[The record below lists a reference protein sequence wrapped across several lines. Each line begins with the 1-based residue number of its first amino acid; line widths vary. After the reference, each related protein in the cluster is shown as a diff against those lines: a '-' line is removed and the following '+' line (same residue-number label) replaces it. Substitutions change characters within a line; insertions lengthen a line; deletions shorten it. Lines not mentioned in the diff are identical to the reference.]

1 MIVVSTKYLLFVGLS
16 LALSGCPPEVA
27 PTSPKTVHSDNPAAE
42 ASFKQARDRFMKGHR
57 EIAKQEFNDFL
68 RLFPGDPLAWS
79 AMLFLGRI
87 ALGDG
92 NPDLATVLL
101 NPVLERAGDD
111 SVARQARLYAGVA
124 LHRSGLSD
132 GAVRLLTELMGK
144 MTDHDDNLLVL
155 DTLWRAAR
163 ALNDKRHTV
172 TWLDGFLEVGPAK
185 DAREDA
191 MRELQRISDG
201 ISDVALLKELGAD
214 LDAGGAAWPLIM
226 SRLAWL
232 RHDEGDLDAVAD
244 ILKVVEKAGRA
255 QDNAV
260 VDIFELLEE
269 RTTVDMGAVG
279 CLLPLTGRSRLVGQT
294 VLKGV
299 MIGVDAVRFGDDRR
313 SLSVVIRDSGK
324 GASQAVAALE
334 DMVLKENVA
343 AVIGPMDS
351 AVSKAVANRAQQLG
365 VPIVLL
371 SVKEGIARRG
381 PNVFRGFPSNASEV
395 KALLDAASRMGG
407 TAYAIMY
414 PEDGYGRAM
423 RRAFIEK
430 LGEMGVEP
438 AAEVGYSPDDT
449 DFLKEAS
456 DLFEAEFDVLFIP
469 DKASRIA
476 LIAPALASE
485 GIWSTVSF
493 EPAPGSGR
501 AVQVLLPSI
510 GYSTDLVRRAG
521 RYLQGALAVR
531 HYLADAGLSASRFDD
546 RFADEYGA
554 RPTYFSALGHDA
566 AVLVAGAVA
575 EGVKGR
581 VGIRRWIRGLGED
594 SDLPF
599 AAPFKG
605 FDSQGETTASP
616 WILMLNGDG
625 WEMLR

>member
-1 MIVVSTKYLLFVGLS
+1 MSP
-16 LALSGCPPEVA
+16 A
-27 PTSPKTVHSDNPAAE
+27 SPKTVHSDNPAAE
-42 ASFKQARDRFMKGHR
+42 ASFKQARDTFTEGHR

-79 AMLFLGRI
+79 AMVFLGRI
-87 ALGDG
+87 ALEDK

-101 NPVLERAGDD
+101 GPVLERESDD
-111 SVARQARLYAGVA
+111 SVARQARLYSGIA
-124 LHRSGLSD
+124 LHRSGSSD
-132 GAVRLLTELMGK
+132 SAVRILTELMGK
-144 MTDHDDNLLVL
+144 MTDHGDNLLLL
-155 DTLWRAAR
+155 DTLWQAAR
-163 ALNDKRHTV
+163 ALKDDRYTV
-172 TWLDGFLEVGPAK
+172 MWLDGFLDIGPAK

-191 MRELQRISDG
+191 MRELQIICDG
-201 ISDVALLKELGAD
+201 IFDVVLLKELGSD
-214 LDAGGAAWPLIM
+214 LDAEGAAWPLVM
-226 SRLAWL
+226 SRLAWI
-232 RHDEGDLDAVAD
+232 RHNEGDLDAVAD
-244 ILKVVEKAGRA
+244 ILKVVKKAGRD

-260 VDIFELLEE
+260 ADIIEVLDD

-299 MIGVDAVRFGDDRR
+299 MIGVDAVRFGDANE

-324 GASQAVAALE
+324 GASDAVDALE

-343 AVIGPMDS
+343 AVIGPMDT
-351 AVSKAVANRAQQLG
+351 AVSKAVAVRAQQLG

-371 SVKEGIARRG
+371 SVKEGIGRTG

-395 KALLDAASRMGG
+395 RALLDTASRKGG

-414 PEDGYGRAM
+414 PRDGYGRAM
-423 RRAFIEK
+423 RSAFAQK
-430 LGEMGVEP
+430 LGDMGVEP
-438 AAEVGYSPDDT
+438 VVEVGYSPDDT
-449 DFLKEAS
+449 DFMQEAS

-469 DKASRIA
+469 DRASRIA
-476 LIAPALASE
+476 LIAPALASK

-521 RYLQGALAVR
+521 RYLQGALAAR
-531 HYLADAGLSASRFDD
+531 HYQADGGPSASRFDD
-546 RFADEYGA
+546 RFADEYGV

-575 EGVKGR
+575 DGVKGR

-594 SDLPF
+594 SVLPF
-599 AAPFKG
+599 AAPFRG
-605 FDSQGETTASP
+605 FDSKGETTASP
-616 WILMLNGDG
+616 WILMLNGEE
-625 WEMLR
+625 WELLR

>member
-1 MIVVSTKYLLFVGLS
+1 MVGAKYLLLIGLS
-16 LALSGCPPEVA
+16 LAISGCPPNVA
-27 PTSPKTVHSDNPAAE
+27 PASPKTVHSDNPVAE
-42 ASFKQARDRFMKGHR
+42 ASFKQARDTFMEGRR

-79 AMLFLGRI
+79 AMVFLGRI

-92 NPDLATVLL
+92 NPDLATSLL
-101 NPVLERAGDD
+101 NPVLERASDD

-124 LHRSGLSD
+124 LHRSGSSD
-132 GAVRLLTELMGK
+132 GAVRRLAELMGK
-144 MTDHDDNLLVL
+144 MTDHGDNLLLL

-163 ALNDKRHTV
+163 ALNDDRHTV
-172 TWLDGFLEVGPAK
+172 AWLDGFLEFGPAK

-191 MRELQRISDG
+191 MRELQRTCDG
-201 ISDVALLKELGAD
+201 ISDVVLLKELGSD
-214 LDAGGAAWPLIM
+214 LDARGAAWPLVM
-226 SRLAWL
+226 SRLAWI

-255 QDNAV
+255 QDDAV
-260 VDIFELLEE
+260 TDIIELLED

-279 CLLPLTGRSRLVGQT
+279 CLLPLSGRSRLVGQT

-334 DMVLKENVA
+334 DLVLKENVA
-343 AVIGPMDS
+343 AVIGPMDT
-351 AVSKAVANRAQQLG
+351 AVSRAVAGRAQQLG

-371 SVKEGIARRG
+371 SVKEGMAG
-381 PNVFRGFPSNASEV
+381 TGSNVFRGFPSNASEV
-395 KALLDAASRMGG
+395 KALLDTASRMGG

-430 LGEMGVEP
+430 LADIGVKP

-449 DFLKEAS
+449 DFIEEAS
-456 DLFEAEFDVLFIP
+456 ELFKTEFDVLFIP
-469 DKASRIA
+469 DRASRIA

-501 AVQVLLPSI
+501 AVQLLLPSI

-521 RYLQGALAVR
+521 RYLQGALAAR

-575 EGVKGR
+575 DGVKGR

-605 FDSQGETTASP
+605 FDSRGETAASP

-625 WEMLR
+625 WELLR

>member
-1 MIVVSTKYLLFVGLS
+1 M
-16 LALSGCPPEVA
+16 A
-27 PTSPKTVHSDNPAAE
+27 PTSPKTVHSDNPVAE
-42 ASFKQARDRFMKGHR
+42 ASFKQARDEFFEGHR

-68 RLFPGDPLAWS
+68 RLFPNDPLSWS
-79 AMLFLGRI
+79 AMVFLGRI

-101 NPVLERAGDD
+101 NPVLERASDD

-132 GAVRLLTELMGK
+132 GAVRLLTELLGR

-155 DTLWRAAR
+155 DTLWRSAR
-163 ALNDKRHTV
+163 ALTDERHTV
-172 TWLDGFLEVGPAK
+172 MWLDGFLEVGPAK

-191 MRELQRISDG
+191 MRELQRTCDG
-201 ISDVALLKELGAD
+201 ISNVALLKELGAD
-214 LDAGGAAWPLIM
+214 LDAGGAAWPMVM

-232 RHDEGDLDAVAD
+232 KHDEGDLDGVAD
-244 ILKVVEKAGRA
+244 ILKVVKKAGRA

-299 MIGVDAVRFGDDRR
+299 MIGVDAVRFGDGSE

-324 GASQAVAALE
+324 GVSDAVAALE

-343 AVIGPMDS
+343 AVIGPMDTT
-351 AVSKAVANRAQQLG
+351 VSKAVANRAQQLG

-371 SVKEGIARRG
+371 SGKEGIARAG
-381 PNVFRGFPSNASEV
+381 SNVFRGFPSNEREV
-395 KALLDAASRMGG
+395 KALLDAVSRRGG

-423 RRAFIEK
+423 RRAFVDK
-430 LGEMGVEP
+430 LGEMGMEP
-438 AAEVGYSPDDT
+438 TAEVGYSPDDT
-449 DFLKEAS
+449 DFLEEAS
-456 DLFEAEFDVLFIP
+456 DLSEAEFNVLFIP
-469 DKASRIA
+469 DKAPQIA

-493 EPAPGSGR
+493 GPAPGSGR

-521 RYLQGALAVR
+521 RYLQGALVVR
-531 HYLADAGLSASRFDD
+531 HYLADASPSASRFDD
-546 RFADEYGA
+546 RFADEYGVQ
-554 RPTYFSALGHDA
+554 PTYFSALGHDA
-566 AVLVAGAVA
+566 VVLVAGAVA
-575 EGVKGR
+575 DGVKGR

-594 SDLPF
+594 SNLPF

-616 WILMLNGDG
+616 WILMLSGEG
-625 WEMLR
+625 WELQR

>member
-1 MIVVSTKYLLFVGLS
+1 MAV
-16 LALSGCPPEVA
+16 SGCPPEV
-27 PTSPKTVHSDNPAAE
+27 SPASPQTVHSDNPAAE
-42 ASFKQARDRFMKGHR
+42 ASFKQARDMFLEGRR

-79 AMLFLGRI
+79 AMVFLGRI

-92 NPDLATVLL
+92 NPDLATSLL
-101 NPVLERAGDD
+101 NPVLERASDD

-124 LHRSGLSD
+124 LHRSGSSD
-132 GAVRLLTELMGK
+132 GAVRRLTELMGK
-144 MTDHDDNLLVL
+144 MTDHDDNLLLL

-163 ALNDKRHTV
+163 ALNDERHTV
-172 TWLDGFLEVGPAK
+172 TWLNGFLEVGPAK

-191 MRELQRISDG
+191 MRELQRTCDG
-201 ISDVALLKELGAD
+201 ISDVALLKDLGSS
-214 LDAGGAAWPLIM
+214 LDAESTAWPLVM
-226 SRLAWL
+226 SRLAWI
-232 RHDEGDLDAVAD
+232 RHDEGDLNAVAD

-255 QDNAV
+255 QDDAV
-260 VDIFELLEE
+260 TDIFELLED
-269 RTTVDMGAVG
+269 RTTVDMEAVG

-334 DMVLKENVA
+334 DLVLKENVA
-343 AVIGPMDS
+343 AVIGPMDT
-351 AVSKAVANRAQQLG
+351 AVSRVVAGRAQQLG
-365 VPIVLL
+365 VPIILL
-371 SVKEGIARRG
+371 SVKEGMAG
-381 PNVFRGFPSNASEV
+381 TGSNVFRGFPSNSSEV

-430 LGEMGVEP
+430 LADIGVKP

-449 DFLKEAS
+449 DFIEEAS
-456 DLFEAEFDVLFIP
+456 ELFKTEFDVLFIP
-469 DKASRIA
+469 DRASRIA

-521 RYLQGALAVR
+521 RYLQGAMAAR

-575 EGVKGR
+575 DGVTGR
-581 VGIRRWIRGLGED
+581 IGIRRWIRGLGED

-605 FDSQGETTASP
+605 FDSRGETAASP

-625 WEMLR
+625 WELLR